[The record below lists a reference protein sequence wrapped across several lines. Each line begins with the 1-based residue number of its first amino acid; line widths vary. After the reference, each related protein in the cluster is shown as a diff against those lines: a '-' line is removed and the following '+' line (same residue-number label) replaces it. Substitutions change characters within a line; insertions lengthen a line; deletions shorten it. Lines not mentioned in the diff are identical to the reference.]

1 MKSNNPYLVSASLYG
16 ALAFI
21 VWAVFNNPGVISF
34 ALYFLV
40 ALAFWMAALFFY
52 VKVTPYSEF
61 ALVREG
67 NLAAAVSL
75 SGTAL
80 GMALPLASLAIHA
93 VSIADLAFWALIALM
108 AQLALWFG
116 LRKCVLPE
124 LEQAITTG
132 KLAPAVVLGGFS
144 IALGLLNAAS
154 LSY

>member
-1 MKSNNPYLVSASLYG
+1 MKSNKPYLVSASIYG

-21 VWAVFNNPGVISF
+21 VWAVFNNPSVIAF

-40 ALAFWMAALFFY
+40 SLAFWAAALFVY

-67 NLAAAVSL
+67 NLAAALSL
-75 SGTAL
+75 CGTAL
-80 GMALPLASLAIHA
+80 GLALPMASLAIHA
-93 VSIADLAFWALIALM
+93 VSLADLAFWALVALM
-108 AQLALWFG
+108 AQLTLWFG
-116 LRKCVLPE
+116 LRKFVIHD
-124 LEQAITTG
+124 LEDAITTG